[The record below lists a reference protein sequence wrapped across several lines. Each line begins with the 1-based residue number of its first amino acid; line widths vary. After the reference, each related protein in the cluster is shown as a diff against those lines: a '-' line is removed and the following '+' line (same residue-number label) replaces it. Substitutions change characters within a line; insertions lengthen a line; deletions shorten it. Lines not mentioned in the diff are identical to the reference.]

1 MTQGEWS
8 LCKTGE
14 VSVESE
20 ESGVFRSSNRTK
32 GGKNTEGKGRRSLK
46 LANAEECKRDAKVS
60 RTCQLL
66 QTIY

>member
-1 MTQGEWS
+1 M
-8 LCKTGE
+8 
-14 VSVESE
+14 ESE

-32 GGKNTEGKGRRSLK
+32 GGKNTEEKGRRSLK